1 MTYSE
6 GKGRESE
13 RGFKGSF
20 LTGSSSNSLHA
31 SSSSCPSASR
41 APTSPLCANMVDITK
56 FIDVTGCSREVATE
70 QLKYADGDYDLAIR
84 RYYNDSNS

>member
-20 LTGSSSNSLHA
+20 LTGSSSNSVHA
-31 SSSSCPSASR
+31 SSSSRPSASR
-41 APTSPLCANMVDITK
+41 VPNSPLCANMEDITK
-56 FIDVTGCSREVATE
+56 FIDFAGCSREVATE

-84 RYYNDSNS
+84 RFFNDPNS